1 LGEVVI
7 VVFYDLLYPA
17 VLNSRHDVL
26 DFEPVE
32 CVYGVGGVE
41 VSVE

>member
-1 LGEVVI
+1 M
-7 VVFYDLLYPA
+7 VVFDDLLYPA
-17 VLNSRHDVL
+17 VLNSRHDVF

-41 VSVE
+41 ASVE